1 MSLTSPS
8 SFEFTD
14 SSRIVVAAE
23 KPIAFDSP
31 DHLVPWGTANDNSR
45 NYRFNEKI
53 YQIFYA
59 YPRPWKI
66 LDIGCAGGGFV
77 RDCLNDGCFAVGLE
91 GSDYSKKFKRAEW
104 ATIPDNLF
112 TCDVTANF
120 DVFVETNGQRTSVLF
135 DLVTSWEL
143 MEHIAEDKIEAV
155 ATHVKKHLVQ
165 HGLWIMSVATVDDIV
180 NGVNLHQTVKPKEW
194 WISKFETLGLYHQPA
209 FVDFFNT
216 QFVRGGTK
224 YSGPASG
231 SFHLVLSAYPQNAPK
246 IPPTG
251 IRDKLFDTWLGSQP
265 QKILKRWIVGPARKN
280 S

>member
-1 MSLTSPS
+1 MSSI
-8 SFEFTD
+8 EFTD
-14 SSRIVVAAE
+14 SSRIIVDTE

-53 YQIFYA
+53 YQIYYS
-59 YPRPWKI
+59 YPRPWRI

-77 RDCLNDGCFAVGLE
+77 RDCLNDGCFAIGLE

-112 TCDVTANF
+112 TCDVTEDF
-120 DVFVETNGQRTSVLF
+120 DIAIQTGDKKTAVSFEII
-135 DLVTSWEL
+135 TSWEL
-143 MEHIAEDKIEAV
+143 MEHIAEDKIVAV
-155 ATHVKKHLVQ
+155 AQNVKKHLAP

-180 NGVNLHQTVKPKEW
+180 NGINLHQTVKPKEW
-194 WISKFETLGLYHQPA
+194 WIEKFSSLGLYHIPT

-231 SFHLVLSAYPQNAPK
+231 SFHLVLSADLQNAPK

-251 IRDKLFDTWLGSQP
+251 IRDKLFDTWLGSSV
-265 QKILKRWIVGPARKN
+265 QKTLKKWVMGSSRKN

>member
-1 MSLTSPS
+1 MSSP

-14 SSRIVVAAE
+14 SSRIVVATQ

-53 YQIFYA
+53 YQIYYS
-59 YPRPWKI
+59 YPRPWRI

-112 TCDVTANF
+112 TCDVTENF
-120 DVFVETNGQRTSVLF
+120 DVYVQTGDIQKPVSFE
-135 DLVTSWEL
+135 LVTSWEL
-143 MEHIAEDKIEAV
+143 MEHIAEHKIAAV
-155 ATHVKKHLVQ
+155 AENVKKHLAE

-180 NGVNLHQTVKPKEW
+180 NGVNLHQTVQPKEW
-194 WISKFETLGLYHQPA
+194 WIEKFASLGLYHVPA

-216 QFVRGGTK
+216 
-224 YSGPASG
+224 
-231 SFHLVLSAYPQNAPK
+231 
-246 IPPTG
+246 
-251 IRDKLFDTWLGSQP
+251 
-265 QKILKRWIVGPARKN
+265 
-280 S
+280 

>member
-1 MSLTSPS
+1 MLSTSS

-14 SSRIVVAAE
+14 SSRIVVATE

-45 NYRFNEKI
+45 NYRFNEKV
-53 YQIFYA
+53 YQTFYS
-59 YPRPWKI
+59 YPRPWKV

-104 ATIPDNLF
+104 ATIPNNLF

-120 DVFVETNGQRTSVLF
+120 DIFVETKEKQIAVLF

-143 MEHIAEDKIEAV
+143 MEHIEESKIADV
-155 ATHVKKHLVQ
+155 AANVKKHLAP

-194 WISKFETLGLYHQPA
+194 WITKFEELGFYHQPT
-209 FVDFFNT
+209 FIDFFNT

-231 SFHLVLSAYPQNAPK
+231 SFHLVLSATPQSIPK
-246 IPPTG
+246 TPPTG
-251 IRDKLFDTWLGSQP
+251 VRDKLFDAWLGSKM
-265 QKILKRWIVGPARKN
+265 QKTLKRWIMGPARKY